1 MNKSSTCIAVVLF
14 QILVTTSFGDESDST
29 ASAASASETVTTE
42 SDTVYR
48 LAYRFAAGQKLSFR
62 TIKTATTEAMWQE
75 NRKTDD
81 TETEEHRR
89 FTVHSVK
96 ESKAADIS
104 MQFEYV
110 RLQNRTNGGP
120 WEQFDTRMK
129 PSDIPAG
136 MRTIAEQLKGK
147 APKFL
152 IEADGSCGITDALT
166 KDADQ
171 YSSESFLITLPDHGV
186 KIGESWS
193 QTQQAKVRLNK
204 EISRQID
211 ILQTYRLV
219 SVRDGIAE
227 ISMNSSLNGPSLSPH
242 VRAQLIQ
249 STPRGTLHFDMNQGI
264 MIRRQWRFDQLVINA
279 MGENTALRSFGT
291 YTDEY
296 IPGNSADT
304 EIQPVSAKE
313 SGAGVI
319 SAGGK
324 QSDEKTTP
332 KTE

>member
-1 MNKSSTCIAVVLF
+1 MNKSSICLTVALF
-14 QILVTTSFGDESDST
+14 QILAAASFGDESDST
-29 ASAASASETVTTE
+29 TSAASASETATTE

-48 LAYRFAAGQKLSFR
+48 LAYRFADGQQLRFR

-89 FTVHSVK
+89 FTVNSVK

-120 WEQFDTRMK
+120 WERFDTRMK

-152 IEADGSCGITDALT
+152 IEADGSCSVPDAQT
-166 KDADQ
+166 KNAEQ

-249 STPRGTLHFDMNQGI
+249 STPRGTLNFDMNRGV
-264 MIRRQWRFDQLVINA
+264 MIRRQWRFDELVVNA

-296 IPGNSADT
+296 VPETSEGT
-304 EIQPVSAKE
+304 GIQPVAAEDSDAR
-313 SGAGVI
+313 VI
-319 SAGGK
+319 SAGGN
-324 QSDEKTTP
+324 QPDEKTTP
-332 KTE
+332 ETE